1 MSDIQQ
7 NTIDLLYAKYY
18 RELFMYSFSLF
29 DCKQQHIHDAEDC
42 VQDTFVKALRFQKE
56 LLHHTAP
63 LKYLKRMCKYITIT
77 KRRNIRIHD
86 RILGYP
92 KPIEDHYDLA
102 DPRDVVLDW
111 ILHRENEAAKTA
123 LLAIL
128 TEREKEVYHLY
139 YQQDL
144 SIKDVAKALD
154 ITDGSTR
161 GCIQRIRAKALS
173 LKINFLLIIACI
185 IAYLCTY

>member
-42 VQDTFVKALRFQKE
+42 VQDTFEKALRFQKD

-77 KRRNIRIHD
+77 KRRNMHILN

-102 DPRDVVLDW
+102 DPKDIVVDW
-111 ILHRENEAAKTA
+111 ILQQENEEAKKA
-123 LLAIL
+123 LFAIL
-128 TEREKEVYHLY
+128 TEKEKEIYGLY

-144 SIKDVAKALD
+144 SIKDVAKTLN
-154 ITDGSTR
+154 ITDGSAR
-161 GCIQRIRAKALS
+161 GCIQRIRSKAMGLT
-173 LKINFLLIIACI
+173 IHFLLMIACI

>member
-1 MSDIQQ
+1 LSDIQQ
-7 NTIDLLYAKYY
+7 NTIDLLYEKYY
-18 RELFMYSFSLF
+18 RELFLYSFSLF
-29 DCKQQHIHDAEDC
+29 DCKQQHVHDAEDC
-42 VQDTFVKALRFQKE
+42 VQDTFVKALRFQKD
-56 LLHHTAP
+56 LLQHTAP
-63 LKYLKRMCKYITIT
+63 LKYLKRMCKYITLT
-77 KRRNIRIHD
+77 KRRNIRIHN

-102 DPRDVVLDW
+102 DPKDIVVDW
-111 ILHRENEAAKTA
+111 LLQQENSAAKKA
-123 LLAIL
+123 LFDLL

-161 GCIQRIRAKALS
+161 GCIQRIRSKAIG
-173 LKINFLLIIACI
+173 LKIYFSLFIACI